1 MYLSITDEET
11 GFTVPHVTLTSFNKN
26 VNQSHGHESRSTSTV
41 LDINEIQDEDSL
53 KNSIK
58 TIWQLMLM
66 ILAVLVFLALVYLG
80 KCVRRQ
86 FTSRTH
92 QVGLTNTATP
102 NVMLNENNQIEGWY
116 EQIQDA
122 EHEDSGRYL
131 TPACN
136 ESGTLGPH
144 PNQETIK
151 EQIELVSIA
160 LMPGPSNDNVQ
171 KGEKASDKND
181 IYENTVK
188 EYDDLYISPC
198 V

>member
-1 MYLSITDEET
+1 MFITDEEK
-11 GFTVPHVTLTSFNKN
+11 GFTVPHVTLSSFSKYI
-26 VNQSHGHESRSTSTV
+26 NQSYDFESKSTSTV
-41 LDINEIQDEDSL
+41 LDFNEAKDEDSL

-92 QVGLTNTATP
+92 QMSHTNTATP
-102 NVMLNENNQIEGWY
+102 NVMLNENNQIEGCY

-136 ESGTLGPH
+136 ESGTVDPC
-144 PNQETIK
+144 PNQETIGEK
-151 EQIELVSIA
+151 IELVSIA
-160 LMPGPSNDNVQ
+160 MIPGPSNDNVQ
-171 KGEKASDKND
+171 KKEKASDRIDMYK
-181 IYENTVK
+181 NTVN
-188 EYDDLYISPC
+188 EYDDMYISPC
-198 V
+198 M

>member
-1 MYLSITDEET
+1 MFITDEET
-11 GFTVPHVTLTSFNKN
+11 GVTVPHVTLTSFSKY
-26 VNQSHGHESRSTSTV
+26 VNQSHGFESKSTSAV
-41 LDINEIQDEDSL
+41 LDINETQDEDSL

-86 FTSRTH
+86 FTNRTH
-92 QVGLTNTATP
+92 QVSHTNTPTP
-102 NVMLNENNQIEGWY
+102 NVMLNENHQIEGWY

-136 ESGTLGPH
+136 ESRTIGPL
-144 PNQETIK
+144 PNQETIEEK
-151 EQIELVSIA
+151 IELVSISM
-160 LMPGPSNDNVQ
+160 MPGPSNDNVQ
-171 KGEKASDKND
+171 KRENTSDKND
-181 IYENTVK
+181 IYKNTVK
-188 EYDDLYISPC
+188 EYDDMYISPC

>member
-1 MYLSITDEET
+1 MFITDEET
-11 GFTVPHVTLTSFNKN
+11 GFTVPHVTLTSFSKY
-26 VNQSHGHESRSTSTV
+26 VNQSHGFESRSTSTV
-41 LDINEIQDEDSL
+41 LDINEKKDEDGL

-92 QVGLTNTATP
+92 QVSHTNTATQ
-102 NVMLNENNQIEGWY
+102 NVMLNENHQIEGCY

-122 EHEDSGRYL
+122 ENEDSGRYL

-136 ESGTLGPH
+136 KCGTVDPCL
-144 PNQETIK
+144 NQETIGEK
-151 EQIELVSIA
+151 IELVSIA
-160 LMPGPSNDNVQ
+160 MIPGPSNDNVQ
-171 KGEKASDKND
+171 KKEKASDRIDMHK
-181 IYENTVK
+181 NTVN
-188 EYDDLYISPC
+188 EYDDMYISPC
-198 V
+198 M

>member
-1 MYLSITDEET
+1 MFITDEET
-11 GFTVPHVTLTSFNKN
+11 GSTVPHVKLTSFSKY
-26 VNQSHGHESRSTSTV
+26 VNISHGFESRSTSTV
-41 LDINEIQDEDSL
+41 LDVNETQDEDSL

-92 QVGLTNTATP
+92 QVGLTNTAAP
-102 NVMLNENNQIEGWY
+102 NENHQIEGWY

-136 ESGTLGPH
+136 ESEKIGPR
-144 PNQETIK
+144 PNQETNEEK
-151 EQIELVSIA
+151 IELVAISM
-160 LMPGPSNDNVQ
+160 MPGASNDNVQ
-171 KGEKASDKND
+171 KEVNASDKND
-181 IYENTVK
+181 IYKNTVK
-188 EYDDLYISPC
+188 EYDDMYISPC

>member
-1 MYLSITDEET
+1 MFITDEET
-11 GFTVPHVTLTSFNKN
+11 GFTVPHVKQTSFSKYDNR
-26 VNQSHGHESRSTSTV
+26 SHGFESRSTSTV
-41 LDINEIQDEDSL
+41 LDVNETQDEDSL

-86 FTSRTH
+86 FTNRTH
-92 QVGLTNTATP
+92 QVSLANTATP
-102 NVMLNENNQIEGWY
+102 NVMLNENHQMEGWY

-136 ESGTLGPH
+136 ESGPIGRR
-144 PNQETIK
+144 PNQEKIEEK
-151 EQIELVSIA
+151 IELVSIA
-160 LMPGPSNDNVQ
+160 MMPGPSNDNVQ
-171 KGEKASDKND
+171 KRENASDKND
-181 IYENTVK
+181 TFKNTVK
-188 EYDDLYISPC
+188 EYDDMYISPC

>member
-1 MYLSITDEET
+1 MFITDEEK
-11 GFTVPHVTLTSFNKN
+11 GFTVPHLTLTSFSKYIS
-26 VNQSHGHESRSTSTV
+26 QSYDFESRSTSIV
-41 LDINEIQDEDSL
+41 LDINETKDEDGL

-92 QVGLTNTATP
+92 QVSHTNTATQ
-102 NVMLNENNQIEGWY
+102 NVMLNENNQIEGCY

-136 ESGTLGPH
+136 ENSTVGSC
-144 PNQETIK
+144 PNQKTIEEK
-151 EQIELVSIA
+151 IDLVSIA
-160 LMPGPSNDNVQ
+160 MMPGPSNDNVQ
-171 KGEKASDKND
+171 KKENASDKNM
-181 IYENTVK
+181 YKNTVK
-188 EYDDLYISPC
+188 EFDDMYISPC
-198 V
+198 M

>member
-1 MYLSITDEET
+1 MFITDEEK
-11 GFTVPHVTLTSFNKN
+11 GVTVPHVTLTSFSKY
-26 VNQSHGHESRSTSTV
+26 VNQSHGFESRSTSAV
-41 LDINEIQDEDSL
+41 LDVNETQDEDSL

-92 QVGLTNTATP
+92 QVGPTNTAIP
-102 NVMLNENNQIEGWY
+102 NVMPNENHQNEGWY

-131 TPACN
+131 TLACN
-136 ESGTLGPH
+136 ENGTIGPR
-144 PNQETIK
+144 PNQETIEEK
-151 EQIELVSIA
+151 IELVSIA
-160 LMPGPSNDNVQ
+160 MMPGPSNDNVQ
-171 KGEKASDKND
+171 KRGKTSGKND
-181 IYENTVK
+181 IYENTEK
-188 EYDDLYISPC
+188 EYDDMYISPC

>member
-1 MYLSITDEET
+1 MFITDEET
-11 GFTVPHVTLTSFNKN
+11 GFTVPHVTLTSFSKY
-26 VNQSHGHESRSTSTV
+26 VNQSHGFESKSTSTV
-41 LDINEIQDEDSL
+41 LDINETKDEDSL

-86 FTSRTH
+86 FSLRTH
-92 QVGLTNTATP
+92 QVSNTNTATP
-102 NVMLNENNQIEGWY
+102 NVMLNENHQIEGCY

-136 ESGTLGPH
+136 ENSTVGSC
-144 PNQETIK
+144 PNQETIEEK
-151 EQIELVSIA
+151 IELVSIA
-160 LMPGPSNDNVQ
+160 MMPGPSNDNVQ
-171 KGEKASDKND
+171 KREKASDKND
-181 IYENTVK
+181 MYKNTVK
-188 EYDDLYISPC
+188 EYDDMYISPC
-198 V
+198 M

>member
-1 MYLSITDEET
+1 MFITDEKT
-11 GFTVPHVTLTSFNKN
+11 GFTVPHLTQASFSKYI
-26 VNQSHGHESRSTSTV
+26 NQSDYFESRSTSTI
-41 LDINEIQDEDSL
+41 LYINKTKDEDSL

-80 KCVRRQ
+80 RCVRRQ
-86 FTSRTH
+86 FTYRTH
-92 QVGLTNTATP
+92 PVSHTNTATP
-102 NVMLNENNQIEGWY
+102 NVMLNENHQIEGWY

-136 ESGTLGPH
+136 ESGTIGPRS
-144 PNQETIK
+144 NEETIEEK
-151 EQIELVSIA
+151 KELVSIA
-160 LMPGPSNDNVQ
+160 MMPGPSNDNVQ
-171 KGEKASDKND
+171 KRENANDKND
-181 IYENTVK
+181 IYKNIVK
-188 EYDDLYISPC
+188 EYDDMYISPC